1 MNISP
6 QKLRLLAD
14 WVQQVDDIR
23 TDLDGLVRGSEV
35 QDDLREWA
43 DALEVT
49 HAVVLAEDL
58 ALVLRHVDAQYLP
71 EAAVGALDRL
81 GDASVAV
88 RQRAYLRRQDRGQV
102 LEAQEIQPPP
112 ELGPSN

>member
-1 MNISP
+1 MNISY

-14 WVQQVDDIR
+14 WVQQVDNIR

-43 DALEVT
+43 DALEVS

-58 ALVLRHVDAQYLP
+58 ALILRHVEAQYLS
-71 EAAVGALDRL
+71 EAAVRALDRL

-88 RQRAYLRRQDRGQV
+88 RQRAHLRR
-102 LEAQEIQPPP
+102 ENQETQPP
-112 ELGPSN
+112 ELGE